1 MSVLIAVVVLIIGLV
16 VLIAGAD
23 MLVRGAAQL
32 ARVMG
37 LSAFA
42 IGVTVVAFGTSAPE
56 LFASIGA
63 AIQGVP
69 DLAVGNVLGSNIANI
84 LLILGVG
91 SIMVTIGVKRRV
103 RLIELPIMLG
113 ITAGTSALM
122 IDHQITRNEGIML
135 FAGLIGYVI
144 FIIKAH
150 RVDIEHEGDGAGA
163 LPKSLKIDVLMIL
176 GGIAGLALGAKALV
190 YGASELA
197 LIAGVPAGVVGTTI
211 VAFGTSLPEL
221 AATVRAAI
229 GKESDMAVGNIVGS
243 NIFNLLSV
251 LGITALVHPLTMP
264 PAMEFHVWAMV
275 GVSLV
280 FVLMMMVRPKL
291 GRGIGVLFVLA
302 YIGYIVISFLRPDVI
317 TSAGS

>member
-1 MSVLIAVVVLIIGLV
+1 MNVLIPALVLIVGLA

-91 SIMVTIGVKRRV
+91 SVMVRIGVKRRV

-113 ITAGTSALM
+113 ITAGASAMM
-122 IDHQITRNEGIML
+122 IDHVITRAEGGML
-135 FAGLIGYVI
+135 VIGLIAYVI

-150 RVDIEHEGDGAGA
+150 RVEIEHEGDEVATH
-163 LPKSLKIDVLMIL
+163 PKSFKVDVLMIL
-176 GGIAGLALGAKALV
+176 GGIIGLGLGAKALV
-190 YGASELA
+190 FGASELA

-221 AATVRAAI
+221 AATVRAAMS
-229 GKESDMAVGNIVGS
+229 KESDMAVGNIVGS
-243 NIFNLLSV
+243 NVFNLLSV
-251 LGITALVHPLTMP
+251 LGITSMIHPLTMP
-264 PAMEFHVWAMV
+264 GAMDLHIWTMI
-275 GVSLV
+275 GVSV
-280 FVLMMMVRPKL
+280 AFVALMLIRPKL
-291 GRGIGVLFVLA
+291 GRWIGIFFVLA
-302 YIGYIVISFLRPDVI
+302 YIGYVVISFLRPGMI
-317 TSAGS
+317 T